1 MLPQNSQGGGWAGTD
16 MKRWVAEIRVD
27 TRASLNFPEFRAPV
41 IIGRKYFILSTR
53 EKVQFLSPL
62 QENGAQTW
70 PNTLQMRD
78 DKGVIFRKEYEG
90 EIVCDGVHE

>member
-1 MLPQNSQGGGWAGTD
+1 MEVGTQTGRQRQEASPMPPQNSQGGGWAGTD

-53 EKVQFLSPL
+53 KKV
-62 QENGAQTW
+62 
-70 PNTLQMRD
+70 
-78 DKGVIFRKEYEG
+78 
-90 EIVCDGVHE
+90 